1 MAFHTQGFAS
11 SSQHTAHLLS
21 ATLHLK
27 VQTHLKMNVS
37 PSYVAPIIPP
47 ISLHMSPQ
55 ILALAHP
62 FSLPFKYKS
71 SQRHPSKSTNPSQ
84 NDCLIILDTPSI
96 PPISLHMS
104 PQILALAH
112 PFSLPFKYKSS
123 QRHPSKSTNP
133 SQNDCLI
140 ILDTP
145 SIPPI
150 SLHMSPQIL
159 ALAHPFSLP
168 FKYKSSQRHPSQNKN
183 PSQNE

>member
-47 ISLHMSPQ
+47 IRCHRSLQILVLAHTHCVVSQYKSSQRHPSTFTKPSQNDCHIILDTPSIPLIRCHRSTQ

-71 SQRHPSKSTNPSQ
+71 SQRHPSKSTKPSQ

-104 PQILALAH
+104 LQILALAH
-112 PFSLPFKYKSS
+112 TLSLPFKYKSS
-123 QRHPSKSTNP
+123 QRLST
-133 SQNDCLI
+133 
-140 ILDTP
+140 
-145 SIPPI
+145 
-150 SLHMSPQIL
+150 
-159 ALAHPFSLP
+159 
-168 FKYKSSQRHPSQNKN
+168 QNKN

>member
-47 ISLHMSPQ
+47 IRCHRSLQ

-62 FSLPFKYKS
+62 FSLPNKVKS
-71 SQRHPSKSTNPSQ
+71 SQRHPSTFTKPSQ

-104 PQILALAH
+104 LQILALAH
-112 PFSLPFKYKSS
+112 PFSLPNKV
-123 QRHPSKSTNP
+123 
-133 SQNDCLI
+133 
-140 ILDTP
+140 
-145 SIPPI
+145 
-150 SLHMSPQIL
+150 
-159 ALAHPFSLP
+159 
-168 FKYKSSQRHPSQNKN
+168 KSSQRHPSQNKN
-183 PSQNE
+183 PSQNDCLIKKHTPSIPPISPHVP